1 MGTIELLL
9 AAVSVLLTRADAV
22 ATAAT
27 HCGSDSIGGT
37 LVRRSVVRTAVERPP
52 RS

>member
-9 AAVSVLLTRADAV
+9 AAVSVLLMHADAV
-22 ATAAT
+22 ATTAT
-27 HCGSDSIGGT
+27 HCGSDPIGGT
-37 LVRRSVVRTAVERPP
+37 LVGCSVVQTAVERPP